1 MVTSSLVIMLKEEEP
16 GFSLDDD
23 LRKIM
28 PGMQNPYNP
37 DEPITARHLIMH
49 TAGLADTAVY
59 TEAVGS
65 MKFPS
70 INTIL
75 ADKGMWLMA
84 KPGERYNY
92 TNFGAGAVS
101 GVIESHSGMRFYDYA
116 RTRLFEPLGID
127 AAYSVQL
134 VKDQSLIASM
144 YDQNLRLTAA
154 PGRWGNMN
162 AVYDAIPLGE
172 MYLLG
177 HGDLFISAKDL
188 AVIGMILAGDGT
200 FKGKRYLT
208 EDALKQ
214 MNRLILRDKYTGVT
228 RGLGTFAM
236 TNIVEGR
243 TVYGH
248 QGNAYGMISGMF
260 YDPVTE
266 TGVVFL
272 SNGSNASKGEQGL
285 YHVNR
290 EIMGEIWK
298 LLI

>member
-1 MVTSSLVIMLKEEEP
+1 M
-16 GFSLDDD
+16 
-23 LRKIM
+23 
-28 PGMQNPYNP
+28 
-37 DEPITARHLIMH
+37 
-49 TAGLADTAVY
+49 
-59 TEAVGS
+59 
-65 MKFPS
+65 
-70 INTIL
+70 
-75 ADKGMWLMA
+75 
-84 KPGERYNY
+84 
-92 TNFGAGAVS
+92 
-101 GVIESHSGMRFYDYA
+101 
-116 RTRLFEPLGID
+116 D

-134 VKDQSLIASM
+134 IKDQSLIASM
-144 YDQNLRLTAA
+144 YDQNRQLTAA
-154 PGRWGNMN
+154 PGRWGTMN

-188 AVIGMILAGDGT
+188 AVIGMILAGDGRY
-200 FKGKRYLT
+200 KGKRYLT
-208 EDALKQ
+208 EKALKQ
-214 MNRLILRDKYTGVT
+214 MNVTVLKDRYTGVV

-260 YDPVTE
+260 YDPATK

-272 SNGSNASKGEQGL
+272 SNGSNSSKGEQGL

-298 LLI
+298 LL